1 MAERSSIPE
10 DFPQFAQTMTIPQL
24 VEKYGVNP
32 RTVSRWR
39 KKLGLNIEVRKFDF
53 PEDIEELARKMSIK
67 GLARHFG
74 QAGNGSFGERL
85 MREHP
90 RAYAL
95 AKRNGNAWRGREM
108 VETNKQ
114 RVDIPEDFRTLG
126 RTMTISGAA
135 ERWQTDTRRVRMWA
149 EVIGD
154 GFLEAMLENGRHA
167 SRMAGATG
175 RRSMLQRRMNYQSG
189 LPLHELAMTHIR
201 RKTRF
206 TCYSDRIYGGNGDV
220 YFIGNRKVDFD
231 GLIAV
236 AKQYGFSVG

>member
-39 KKLGLNIEVRKFDF
+39 KKLGLSIEVKKFEF
-53 PEDIEELARKMSIK
+53 PEDIEELARKMTLSS
-67 GLARHFG
+67 LARHFG
-74 QAGNGSFGERL
+74 LADSGNFGSRL

-95 AKRNGNAWRGREM
+95 AKRNGNAWRGKEM
-108 VETNKQ
+108 VEANKQ
-114 RVDIPEDFRTLG
+114 RIDIPDEFRKTG
-126 RTMTISGAA
+126 RTMTLSTAA
-135 ERWQTDTRRVRMWA
+135 ERWQVDTRRVRMWA

-167 SRMAGATG
+167 AKVAGATG
-175 RRSMLQRRMNYQSG
+175 RRSMLQRRMSHQSG

-220 YFIGNRKVDFD
+220 YFVGNRKVDFD
-231 GLIAV
+231 GLLAI
-236 AKQYGFSVG
+236 AKQHGFQQI

>member
-1 MAERSSIPE
+1 MAGRSNIPE

-24 VEKYGVNP
+24 VEKYGVYS

-39 KKLGLNIEVRKFDF
+39 KKLGLNIDVKKFEF
-53 PEDIEELARKMSIK
+53 PDNIEELSRKMSIA

-74 QAGNGSFGERL
+74 QASNGSFSNRL

-108 VETNKQ
+108 VQSNKD
-114 RVDIPEDFRTLG
+114 RMDIPDDFKKEGRSMTL
-126 RTMTISGAA
+126 SACA
-135 ERWQTDTRRVRMWA
+135 ERWKVDSRRVRAWA
-149 EVIGD
+149 EAMG
-154 GFLEAMLENGRHA
+154 GGMLEAMLENGKHA
-167 SRMAGATG
+167 AQKAGALG
-175 RRSMLQRRMNYQSG
+175 RKNSLLRNKQRVDIDSREKAMNY
-189 LPLHELAMTHIR
+189 IR

-220 YFIGNRKVDFD
+220 YYIGNRKVDFD
-231 GLIAV
+231 GLIET
-236 AKQYGFSVG
+236 AKRYGFSMD